1 MRKIGFV
8 ALLFIFIFYA
18 CKEDDFT
25 YAFPELNQHL
35 VAVTTS
41 GGDWEHRTEF
51 VYDSLNRLSEI
62 HNISVDGQTLIESYK
77 YNDAG
82 KISQKTNENY
92 TTNYVYNTAGQII
105 EDNVSYISPNDGH
118 ISLTKTKY
126 IYKNGK
132 IKKGIGYSEEGGI
145 VSYVSYKYDSRG
157 NTLEKIVRSAN
168 SDSDFILYEIKFRY
182 DNEVNPLGAF
192 GLTSL
197 NSSAYTGNSDII
209 QVNNPTYSLYLNS
222 VMSSF
227 PPEFEVTYE
236 YNSANLPE
244 TAVVNNI
251 RYPEQ
256 EIRSVLFEY
265 ENVAD

>member
-1 MRKIGFV
+1 MDICPLQR
-8 ALLFIFIFYA
+8 
-18 CKEDDFT
+18 
-25 YAFPELNQHL
+25 Q
-35 VAVTTS
+35 
-41 GGDWEHRTEF
+41 
-51 VYDSLNRLSEI
+51 
-62 HNISVDGQTLIESYK
+62 
-77 YNDAG
+77 
-82 KISQKTNENY
+82 
-92 TTNYVYNTAGQII
+92 
-105 EDNVSYISPNDGH
+105 
-118 ISLTKTKY
+118 KY

-132 IKKGIGYSEEGGI
+132 IKKGIGYSVEGEV
-145 VSYVSYKYDSRG
+145 VSYISYKYDSRG

-182 DNEVNPLGAF
+182 DNKVNPLGAF

-222 VMSSF
+222 VMSSL